1 MKVYLL
7 QDIKGK
13 GKKGEIK
20 EFKDGYANFLIKAN
34 QAKPY
39 TNSTK
44 DAIDREITQ
53 VLIDDSLKLL
63 KAKAIKERLEENT
76 YVIKRALNNIGK
88 LVKPI
93 TKKDI
98 AEAIKEK
105 TNVEIDSR
113 KLDLPE
119 ITAINT
125 LYKAELKLAAGVKAE
140 IRIQII

>member
-7 QDIKGK
+7 QDIRGK

-53 VLIDDSLKLL
+53 GLIEDSLKLL
-63 KAKAIKERLEENT
+63 KAKATKERLEENT
-76 YVIKRALNNIGK
+76 YKIKRTLNRIGK
-88 LVKPI
+88 LVKPV
-93 TKKDI
+93 TKKDVV
-98 AEAIKEK
+98 EAIKEK
-105 TNVEIDSR
+105 TNLEIDSR
-113 KLDLPE
+113 KLYLPE

-125 LYKAELKLAAGVKAE
+125 FYKAELKLAAGVKAE

>member
-63 KAKAIKERLEENT
+63 KAKAIKECLEENT
-76 YVIKRALNNIGK
+76 YTIKRTLNRIGK
-88 LVKPI
+88 LDKPV

-113 KLDLPE
+113 KLYLPE

>member
-39 TNSTK
+39 TNNTK
-44 DAIDREITQ
+44 AVIDREITQ
-53 VLIDDSLKLL
+53 TLIDNSLKLL
-63 KAKAIKERLEENT
+63 KAKAIKESLEENT
-76 YVIKRALNNIGK
+76 YVIKRTLNRIGK
-88 LVKPI
+88 LDKPV

-113 KLDLPE
+113 KLYLPE

>member
-7 QDIKGK
+7 QDIRGK

-53 VLIDDSLKLL
+53 GLIEDSLKLL
-63 KAKAIKERLEENT
+63 KAKATKERLEENT
-76 YVIKRALNNIGK
+76 YKIKRTLNRIGK
-88 LVKPI
+88 LVKPV
-93 TKKDI
+93 TKKDVV
-98 AEAIKEK
+98 EAIKEK
-105 TNVEIDSR
+105 TNLEIDSR
-113 KLDLPE
+113 KLNLPE

-125 LYKAELKLAAGVKAE
+125 IYKAELKLAVGVNAE

>member
-7 QDIKGK
+7 QDIRGK

-53 VLIDDSLKLL
+53 GLIEDSLKLL
-63 KAKAIKERLEENT
+63 KAKATKERLEENT
-76 YVIKRALNNIGK
+76 YKIKRTLNRIGK
-88 LVKPI
+88 LVKPV
-93 TKKDI
+93 TKKDVV
-98 AEAIKEK
+98 EAIKEK
-105 TNVEIDSR
+105 TNLEIDSR
-113 KLDLPE
+113 KLYLPE

-125 LYKAELKLAAGVKAE
+125 LYKAELKLSTGVKAE

>member
-7 QDIKGK
+7 QDIRGK

-53 VLIDDSLKLL
+53 GLIEDSLKLL
-63 KAKAIKERLEENT
+63 KAKATKERLEENT
-76 YVIKRALNNIGK
+76 YKIKRTLNRIGK
-88 LVKPI
+88 LVKPV
-93 TKKDI
+93 TKKDVV
-98 AEAIKEK
+98 EAIKEK
-105 TNVEIDSR
+105 TNLEIDSR
-113 KLDLPE
+113 KLYLPE

>member
-7 QDIKGK
+7 QDIRGK

-53 VLIDDSLKLL
+53 GLIEDSLKLL
-63 KAKAIKERLEENT
+63 KAKATKERLEENT
-76 YVIKRALNNIGK
+76 YKIKRTLNRIGK
-88 LVKPI
+88 LVKPV

-98 AEAIKEK
+98 VEAIKEK
-105 TNVEIDSR
+105 TNLEIDSR
-113 KLDLPE
+113 KLNLPE

-125 LYKAELKLAAGVKAE
+125 IYKAELKLAVGVNAE

>member
-20 EFKDGYANFLIKAN
+20 EFKDGYANFLIRAN

-39 TNSTK
+39 TNNTK

-53 VLIDDSLKLL
+53 TLIDDSLKLL
-63 KAKAIKERLEENT
+63 KAKAIKESLEENT
-76 YVIKRALNNIGK
+76 YIIKRTLNRIGK
-88 LVKPI
+88 LDKPV

-119 ITAINT
+119 ITTINT

>member
-39 TNSTK
+39 TNNTK
-44 DAIDREITQ
+44 DTIDREITQ
-53 VLIDDSLKLL
+53 TLIDDSLKLL
-63 KAKAIKERLEENT
+63 KAKAIKESLEENT
-76 YVIKRALNNIGK
+76 YIIKRTLNRIGK
-88 LVKPI
+88 LDKPV

-125 LYKAELKLAAGVKAE
+125 LYKAELKLLAGVKAE

>member
-7 QDIKGK
+7 QDVKGK

-53 VLIDDSLKLL
+53 TLIDDSLKLL
-63 KAKAIKERLEENT
+63 KAKAIKESLEENT
-76 YVIKRALNNIGK
+76 YIIKRTLNRIGK
-88 LVKPI
+88 LDKPV

-125 LYKAELKLAAGVKAE
+125 LYKAELKLLAGVKAE

>member
-44 DAIDREITQ
+44 DSIDREITQ
-53 VLIDDSLKLL
+53 GLIEDSLKLL
-63 KAKAIKERLEENT
+63 KAKALKETLEKHT
-76 YVIKRALNNIGK
+76 YQIKRTLNRIGK
-88 LVKPI
+88 FDKPV
-93 TKKDI
+93 TKKDVV
-98 AEAIKEK
+98 EAIKEK
-105 TNVEIDSR
+105 TNMEIDSR
-113 KLDLPE
+113 KLALPE

-125 LYKAELKLAAGVKAE
+125 IYKAELKLSIDIKAE
-140 IRIQII
+140 IRIKIS

>member
-39 TNSTK
+39 TNNTK
-44 DAIDREITQ
+44 AVIDREITQ
-53 VLIDDSLKLL
+53 TLIDDSLKLL
-63 KAKAIKERLEENT
+63 KAKAIKESLEENT
-76 YVIKRALNNIGK
+76 YIIKRALNRIGK
-88 LVKPI
+88 LDKPV

-98 AEAIKEK
+98 VEAIKEK

-113 KLDLPE
+113 KLNLPE
-119 ITAINT
+119 ITAINA

>member
-39 TNSTK
+39 TNNTK
-44 DAIDREITQ
+44 AVIDREITQ
-53 VLIDDSLKLL
+53 TLIDNSLKLL
-63 KAKAIKERLEENT
+63 KAKAIKESLEENT
-76 YVIKRALNNIGK
+76 YVIKRTLNRIGK
-88 LVKPI
+88 LDKPV

-125 LYKAELKLAAGVKAE
+125 LYKAELKLTAGVKAE

>member
-39 TNSTK
+39 TNNTK
-44 DAIDREITQ
+44 AVIDREITQ
-53 VLIDDSLKLL
+53 TLIDNSLKLL
-63 KAKAIKERLEENT
+63 KAKAIKENLEENT
-76 YVIKRALNNIGK
+76 YVIKRTLNRIGK
-88 LVKPI
+88 LDKPV

-125 LYKAELKLAAGVKAE
+125 LYKAELKLTAGVKAE

>member
-7 QDIKGK
+7 QDIRGK

-39 TNSTK
+39 TNNTK
-44 DAIDREITQ
+44 DSIDREISQ
-53 VLIDDSLKLL
+53 GLIEDSLKLL
-63 KAKAIKERLEENT
+63 KAKATKEILEEHT
-76 YVIKRALNNIGK
+76 YQIKRTLNRIGK
-88 LVKPI
+88 LDKPV
-93 TKKDI
+93 TKKDVV
-98 AEAIKEK
+98 EAIKEK

-119 ITAINT
+119 IIAVNT
-125 LYKAELKLAAGVKAE
+125 TYKAELKLAAGIKVE
-140 IRIQII
+140 IRIKIV